1 VGCERVRECARQRES
16 KRSKMVCAKQMVQ
29 DGARRVWQPAGG
41 SRQCDTLRA
50 ARAYYVN
57 RKKEKEG
64 TERRT

>member
-1 VGCERVRECARQRES
+1 VGCKRVQECARRRES
-16 KRSKMVCAKQMVQ
+16 KRCKMVCVRQMVQ

-50 ARAYYVN
+50 ARAYYIS

-64 TERRT
+64 TERCT